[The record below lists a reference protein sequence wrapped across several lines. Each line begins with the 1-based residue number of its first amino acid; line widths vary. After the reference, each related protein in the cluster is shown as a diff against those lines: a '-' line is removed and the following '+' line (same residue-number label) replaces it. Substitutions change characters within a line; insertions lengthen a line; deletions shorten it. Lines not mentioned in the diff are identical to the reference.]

1 VSEEYK
7 ELKAEIEKIKKRM
20 DKLEKELLSVK
31 LSPRSFGRSS
41 NALKLPIKDTTC
53 KHTIIFFRQFLTLF

>member
-1 VSEEYK
+1 MSEEYK

-41 NALKLPIKDTTC
+41 DALDV
-53 KHTIIFFRQFLTLF
+53 

>member
-7 ELKAEIEKIKKRM
+7 ELKAEIGNIKKRI
-20 DKLEKELLSVK
+20 DNLEKELLSVK

-41 NALKLPIKDTTC
+41 DALDV
-53 KHTIIFFRQFLTLF
+53 